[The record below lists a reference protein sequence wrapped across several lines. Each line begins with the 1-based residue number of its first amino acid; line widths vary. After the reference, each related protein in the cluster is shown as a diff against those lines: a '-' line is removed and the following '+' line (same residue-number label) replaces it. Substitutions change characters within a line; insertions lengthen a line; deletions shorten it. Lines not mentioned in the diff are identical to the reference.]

1 MCFFYCH
8 RLISALCGVCG
19 PRWATLFR
27 TVAAGYSRGTWRL
40 RSGRNSLDAL
50 PAVPGGVARISAS
63 DRLNVP
69 LDCTPGFSNPSK
81 LRNPANPGS
90 GRGTRREAP
99 ALGPSRAG
107 APLGKK
113 RLSEDSPSGE
123 SGQSQHQ
130 QGPREGV
137 PGA

>member
-1 MCFFYCH
+1 MIGGI
-8 RLISALCGVCG
+8 LDD
-19 PRWATLFR
+19 
-27 TVAAGYSRGTWRL
+27 RGHGGL

-50 PAVPGGVARISAS
+50 PAVPGGVARVSGS

-69 LDCTPGFSNPSK
+69 LDCTLGFSNPSK
-81 LRNPANPGS
+81 LGNPANPGS

-107 APLGKK
+107 APPGKK
-113 RLSEDSPSGE
+113 RLREDSPLGE
-123 SGQSQHQ
+123 SGQSQHR